1 MTYTPSSD
9 IFGTTRCEDQDRI
22 FQKMSFYEPR
32 SQKPTISTR
41 GRLVNEARKHHMH
54 KRRHKFSSLASQGL
68 FGVAAKRMK
77 QIIKNQSSQAVGKET
92 IQAHKTPQLV
102 SVYSLLRQSQ
112 NLFSQLEIAIMQE
125 DIIEKVHSL
134 QITTNQDVQPD
145 EATNNFDN
153 VWIRCQR
160 NAASTAKEQEPIA
173 ESIEQLVNITRSVL
187 QSDAIFTAH
196 GDGHSNPSDQSRT
209 GAWSSFASSSGPSE
223 LTSPKKRKSQSWGN
237 DPGDE
242 NSDSEK
248 DCPRRPMKTLKLE
261 SSLTRRRFACPYF
274 KRSPNR
280 HMHQRSCAGPGWPS
294 VHRLK

>member
-1 MTYTPSSD
+1 MTYTPNSD
-9 IFGTTRCEDQDRI
+9 IFGTTGCEDQDRI
-22 FQKMSFYEPR
+22 FQKMNFYEPR
-32 SQKPTISTR
+32 SQKPTISMR

-68 FGVAAKRMK
+68 TGVAAKRMK
-77 QIIKNQSSQAVGKET
+77 QIITNQSSQAVGKET
-92 IQAHKTPQLV
+92 IQTHNTRQLV

-112 NLFSQLEIAIMQE
+112 NLFSQLENAIMQE
-125 DIIEKVHSL
+125 DIIEKVHGL

-160 NAASTAKEQEPIA
+160 NAASTTKEQEPIA

-187 QSDAIFTAH
+187 QSNAVFTAH

-209 GAWSSFASSSGPSE
+209 EAWSSFASSSGPSE

-248 DCPRRPMKTLKLE
+248 DYPRRLMKTLKLE
-261 SSLTRRRFACPYF
+261 PPLTRRRFACPYF

-280 HMHQRSCAGPGWPS
+280 HMHQRSCVGPGWPS